1 MMSRGKTLRL
11 SRMWTQPNKEL
22 ITEEERSW
30 RERLR
35 VSERNSFIVELISNK
50 KGRDVIILLRSSFE
64 AIMSVPYRHW

>member
-1 MMSRGKTLRL
+1 MSRGKTLRL